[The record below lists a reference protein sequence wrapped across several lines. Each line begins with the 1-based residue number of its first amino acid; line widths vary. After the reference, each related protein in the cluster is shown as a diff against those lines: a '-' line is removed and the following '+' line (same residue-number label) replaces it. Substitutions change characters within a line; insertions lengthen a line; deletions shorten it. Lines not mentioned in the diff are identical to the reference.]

1 MGVSEAIDI
10 ALRALLNPGDKVLY
24 HEPCYVSYAP
34 SISLAFG
41 EAIPVATN
49 PEDSFTLDP
58 DAFEQAWQPG
68 CKVLMLNFPTNPTG
82 GTADREKLEKL
93 AKFAVEKDLI
103 VISDEI
109 YAELTY
115 EGEHLSIAALP
126 GMQERTIF
134 LHGFSKAFA
143 MTGFR
148 VGFACGPDW
157 LIEAMMKIH
166 QYCMM
171 CAPILSQEAAI
182 EALRNGADDVAR
194 MKDQYAK
201 RRDFVVRRF
210 NEMGLECHLPR
221 GSFYAFPAVSKSTG
235 LDEVE
240 FCHRLLREAEV
251 AVVPGTAFGPHGKG
265 HVRASFST
273 SYEKLVEATD
283 RMARFVDQV
292 QKDSQS
298 IPALGRICTCSI
310 LLVNPSI
317 AIVGRPNVGKSRLF
331 NRLAGKRIS
340 IVHDRP
346 GVTRDVVV
354 ADSPEGYVLM
364 DTGGIGM
371 LPEMTPAE
379 IQDATEDQAQFA
391 IQAADLLYLLSMAGR
406 GHYHSIK
413 LSPRNSAKWGSSPF

>member
-1 MGVSEAIDI
+1 MPQAISLGIGEPDFITPWKIRESSIFALERGKTSYTDNRGLLSLRKEISSYVAKHFGPEYDPKSEVLVTVGVSEAIDI
-10 ALRALLNPGDKVLY
+10 ALRALINPGEKVLY
-24 HEPCYVSYAP
+24 HQPCYVSYAP
-34 SISLAFG
+34 SISLALG
-41 EAIPVATN
+41 EAIPVATSSK
-49 PEDSFTLDP
+49 DSFALDP
-58 DAFEQAWQPG
+58 QAFEDAWQPG

-82 GTADREKLEKL
+82 GTADSEKLERL

-115 EGEHLSIAALP
+115 EGEHLSIAAFP
-126 GMQERTIF
+126 GMKERTIF

-157 LIEAMMKIH
+157 LVEAMMKIH

-182 EALRNGADDVAR
+182 EALKNGAEDVAR
-194 MKDQYAK
+194 MREQYAK

-210 NEMGLECHLPR
+210 NEMGLSCHLPR
-221 GSFYAFPAVSKSTG
+221 GSFYAFPNVFESTG

-283 RMARFVDQV
+283 RMEIFLNQV
-292 QKDSQS
+292 RKEQQS
-298 IPALGRICTCSI
+298 LPA
-310 LLVNPSI
+310 
-317 AIVGRPNVGKSRLF
+317 
-331 NRLAGKRIS
+331 AG
-340 IVHDRP
+340 
-346 GVTRDVVV
+346 
-354 ADSPEGYVLM
+354 
-364 DTGGIGM
+364 
-371 LPEMTPAE
+371 
-379 IQDATEDQAQFA
+379 
-391 IQAADLLYLLSMAGR
+391 
-406 GHYHSIK
+406 
-413 LSPRNSAKWGSSPF
+413 